1 MLVYQSRSRHSL
13 AFPDGGI
20 KNTEKKG
27 LASWPPW
34 SWEHN
39 VLPPKQECEQMTQD
53 HLRLDALPLPRS
65 SSPTETYYHV
75 PWCPISYRSRKGI
88 KWRTVNSFTLASAV
102 SHSGPF
108 EPPSQW
114 QKNAII
120 IASNRNVDHGISR
133 CRILAFVVNS
143 KWAVDVCQ
151 KTTVVIQKKPTN
163 QRPSDC
169 IDQLPGGCRSYN
181 EPYHNVSYKH
191 RSPGDNLSPA
201 MYLSTGTP
209 DVRMPH
215 SNELYDQQGRI
226 LNKRLADD
234 DDIESCLIEQVYQW
248 QGLQIKVNK
257 CIGTDT
263 KCHVCFLRF
272 VYRPF

>member
-1 MLVYQSRSRHSL
+1 MLVYQSRHSI

-20 KNTEKKG
+20 KNTEKKD

-39 VLPPKQECEQMTQD
+39 VLPPKQEREQKTQD
-53 HLRLDALPLPRS
+53 HHRLDALLLPRS

-88 KWRTVNSFTLASAV
+88 KWRTVHSFTLASAV

-108 EPPSQW
+108 EHPSQW

-120 IASNRNVDHGISR
+120 IASNRNVDHWNIPVKDHGFRRKFEMS
-133 CRILAFVVNS
+133 CWYLS
-143 KWAVDVCQ
+143 KDDCCYT
-151 KTTVVIQKKPTN
+151 KETHN

-209 DVRMPH
+209 DGRMPH

-234 DDIESCLIEQVYQW
+234 DNKESCLIEQVYQW

>member
-88 KWRTVNSFTLASAV
+88 KWRTVRSFTLASAV

-143 KWAVDVCQ
+143 KWAVDICQ
-151 KTTVVIQKKPTN
+151 KTTVVIQKKPTIKDQVTALTN
-163 QRPSDC
+163 SQGVADRITSRIIMSPISIALQEITYHLQC
-169 IDQLPGGCRSYN
+169 IF
-181 EPYHNVSYKH
+181 
-191 RSPGDNLSPA
+191 
-201 MYLSTGTP
+201 
-209 DVRMPH
+209 
-215 SNELYDQQGRI
+215 QQEH
-226 LNKRLADD
+226 LMFV
-234 DDIESCLIEQVYQW
+234 CLIATNCTTNRGE
-248 QGLQIKVNK
+248 
-257 CIGTDT
+257 
-263 KCHVCFLRF
+263 F
-272 VYRPF
+272 